1 MLSGIESR
9 VAGRYPSWRMVRRC
23 TYVLCITQL
32 NGLARVSFIESLQ
45 IGLILEIDGVE
56 AWSGVEGA
64 MVDAFTLWESRLI
77 SRIPSELYS
86 ETARGQMGSQEAPTL
101 HRECSSD
108 GREKFGG

>member
-1 MLSGIESR
+1 MKARTEVQ
-9 VAGRYPSWRMVRRC
+9 VA
-23 TYVLCITQL
+23 I
-32 NGLARVSFIESLQ
+32 
-45 IGLILEIDGVE
+45 
-56 AWSGVEGA
+56 
-64 MVDAFTLWESRLI
+64 VDAFTLWESRLI